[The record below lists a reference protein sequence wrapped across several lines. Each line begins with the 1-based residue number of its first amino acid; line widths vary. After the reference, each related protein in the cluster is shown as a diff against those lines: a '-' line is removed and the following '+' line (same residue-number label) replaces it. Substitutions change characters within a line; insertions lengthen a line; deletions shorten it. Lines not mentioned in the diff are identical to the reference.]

1 MFLLRRAKVMSWCK
15 NKDRERGKR
24 YDDERTIVIRG
35 DTHNRHHHHHHLC
48 FWSRG
53 YCLIYILWK
62 KMGEKK
68 MFSTFFFHHQRRNEN
83 FSGYILNAKA
93 VCQQHTHTH
102 IHNLDTR
109 LTKSISIYFD
119 MSRVIFK
126 KKDRWTNQS
135 NHHMTWNNHLHDI
148 VIFSEIVIKILVHR
162 HNLTFFCAIIII
174 VSLSL

>member
-68 MFSTFFFHHQRRNEN
+68 MFSTFFFLWWR
-83 FSGYILNAKA
+83 
-93 VCQQHTHTH
+93 
-102 IHNLDTR
+102 
-109 LTKSISIYFD
+109 SI
-119 MSRVIFK
+119 
-126 KKDRWTNQS
+126 
-135 NHHMTWNNHLHDI
+135 MT
-148 VIFSEIVIKILVHR
+148 IKISRWCIMHTK
-162 HNLTFFCAIIII
+162 NLPLGYLYMMTIFGVLLSKFPRNNNLFKSLWFAENAW
-174 VSLSL
+174 LSLVYHQYEHCFAIFHTMSTLKQK

>member
-102 IHNLDTR
+102 TQFRHA
-109 LTKSISIYFD
+109 
-119 MSRVIFK
+119 
-126 KKDRWTNQS
+126 TNQIHIHILWYES
-135 NHHMTWNNHLHDI
+135 GNIQKKRPLDESVQSSYDLEQSFTWHCY
-148 VIFSEIVIKILVHR
+148 
-162 HNLTFFCAIIII
+162 FFRNCN
-174 VSLSL
+174 

>member
-68 MFSTFFFHHQRRNEN
+68 MFSTFFFSPPKEKWKFFRIHSECK
-83 FSGYILNAKA
+83 SGVSTA
-93 VCQQHTHTH
+93 HTQTQFRHATNQIH
-102 IHNLDTR
+102 IHILWYESGNIQKKRPLDESVQSSYDLEQSFTWHC
-109 LTKSISIYFD
+109 YFF
-119 MSRVIFK
+119 R
-126 KKDRWTNQS
+126 NC
-135 NHHMTWNNHLHDI
+135 N
-148 VIFSEIVIKILVHR
+148 
-162 HNLTFFCAIIII
+162 
-174 VSLSL
+174 